1 MFQGRR
7 VFVVIPCY
15 NVEGQIARVLDEIPE
30 YVDGIVAVDD
40 ASPDRTYDV
49 LATSSDARL
58 DIVRHE
64 QNRGVGG
71 AMITGF
77 TRAAELGA
85 EIMVKVDGDGQM
97 DTTYLPLLLDPLV
110 NHQYAYAKGNR
121 LVDRK
126 ALSSMPRLRIFGNF
140 VLTFLTKLASGYWH
154 IMDPQNGF
162 VAIDVTTWKLLDHGR
177 VYRGYFFE
185 NDMLVNLNLFNA
197 PVKDV
202 PMPARYGDELS
213 SMKLRNVIPTFSWL
227 LIDRTIYR
235 FVTKYMLRD
244 FSPIALF
251 VLTGLPLFIWGA
263 AFGAVTW
270 IVNAQHGVVTTTG
283 AVMLS
288 VLPLLVGF
296 QLLLQAL
303 VLDIQEAPR

>member
-15 NVEGQIARVLDEIPE
+15 KVAGQVAGVLAAIPE

-40 ASPDRTYDV
+40 ASPDETSTI
-49 LATSSDARL
+49 LAAIDDPRL
-58 DIVRHE
+58 DVVRHQ

-71 AMITGF
+71 AMISGF
-77 TRAAELGA
+77 NRAAELGA

-97 DTTYLPLLLDPLV
+97 DLSYLPLLLDPLV
-110 NHQYAYAKGNR
+110 NHDYVYAKGNR

-126 ALSSMPRLRIFGNF
+126 ALEAMPRVRLFGNF
-140 VLTFLTKLASGYWH
+140 VLNFLTKLASGYWH

-162 VAIDVTTWKLLDHGR
+162 LAITTAAWEPLDHGR
-177 VYRGYFFE
+177 IYNGYFFE
-185 NDMLVNLNLFNA
+185 NDMLVNLNLYNA
-197 PVKDV
+197 RVKDI
-202 PMPARYGDELS
+202 PMPARYGDEPS
-213 SMKLRNVIPTFSWL
+213 SLRIRHVIPTFSWL

-235 FVTKYMLRD
+235 FFTKYMLRD

-251 VLTGLPLFIWGA
+251 VLTGLPLFVWGVVFGA
-263 AFGAVTW
+263 ASW
-270 IVNAQHGVVTTTG
+270 IINARLGVVTSTG
-283 AVMLS
+283 TVMLS
-288 VLPLLVGF
+288 VLPFLIGF

-303 VLDIQEAPR
+303 VLDIQDAPR